1 MKAAALIVAGGS
13 GRRFGAST
21 PKQYLTL
28 AGQSVLQ
35 RTIDVFLGNSQ
46 IALVQVV
53 INPDAAPLY
62 EQATTQHARLL
73 PPTAGG
79 AERQDSVRAGLEA
92 LVPHKPDFVLIHDAA
107 RPFLDPALIDRTLE
121 AASDGGAIAAVRM
134 TDTVKQAVGA
144 RVTDTLDRSIL
155 WRAQT
160 PQTFRFQDILSAHRA
175 AIGLALPDD
184 AAVAERAGIPVHLI
198 ESTDGNMK
206 ITTADDLV
214 RAEQRLTAPG
224 GAMEAALHPRVG
236 NGFDVHRF
244 GPGDHVTLCGLKI
257 PHSAGLLGHSDAD
270 VGLHALTDAILG
282 AICAGDIGQH
292 FPPSDPKWRGADS
305 GMFLEH
311 ARDLMTER
319 GGRLLHVDV
328 TVICER
334 PKVGPHRAAMV
345 ARIAELLKLSPDR
358 VSVKATTTEQL
369 GFTGRGEGIAAQAT
383 ATILMP

>member
-1 MKAAALIVAGGS
+1 MKAIALIVAGGS
-13 GRRFGAST
+13 GRRFGAAT

-28 AGQSVLQ
+28 AGQSILQ
-35 RTIDVFLGNSQ
+35 RTIDVFLSNSQ

-53 INPDAAPLY
+53 INPDAALLY
-62 EQATTQHARLL
+62 EQATAQHPRLL

-92 LVPHKPDFVLIHDAA
+92 LVPHQPDFVLIHDAA
-107 RPFLDPALIDRTLE
+107 RPFLDPALIDRTL
-121 AASDGGAIAAVRM
+121 AAAQDGGAIAAVRM
-134 TDTVKQAVGA
+134 TDTVKQASGA
-144 RVTDTLDRSIL
+144 IVTDTLDRSIL

-214 RAEQRLTAPG
+214 RAEQRLTAP
-224 GAMEAALHPRVG
+224 EAALYPRVG

-257 PHSAGLLGHSDAD
+257 PHTAGLLGHSDAD

-311 ARDLMTER
+311 ARDMMTER

>member
-13 GRRFGAST
+13 GRRLGAAT

-28 AGQSVLQ
+28 AGRSILQ
-35 RTIDVFLGNSQ
+35 RTIDVFLGNSE
-46 IALVQVV
+46 IALIQVV
-53 INPDAAPLY
+53 INPDAALLY
-62 EQATTQHARLL
+62 EQATALHPRLL

-92 LVPHKPDFVLIHDAA
+92 LVPHAPDFVLVHDAA
-107 RPFLDPALIDRTLE
+107 RPFLDPALIDRTL
-121 AASDGGAIAAVRM
+121 AAAQDGGAIAAVRM
-134 TDTVKQAVGA
+134 TDTVKQAAGA
-144 RVTDTLDRSIL
+144 VVVDTLDRSLL

-160 PQTFRFQDILSAHRA
+160 PQTFRFRDILAAHRA

-184 AAVAERAGIPVHLI
+184 AAVAERAGIPIHLI

-214 RAEQRLTAPG
+214 RAEQRLTAP
-224 GAMEAALHPRVG
+224 EATLYPRVG

-257 PHSAGLLGHSDAD
+257 PHTAGLLGHSDAD

>member
-1 MKAAALIVAGGS
+1 MKSVALIVAGGS
-13 GRRFGAST
+13 GRRFGAAL
-21 PKQYLTL
+21 PKQYLSL
-28 AGQSVLQ
+28 AGRSILQ
-35 RTIDVFLGNSQ
+35 RTIDVFVSSPKIEL
-46 IALVQVV
+46 IQVV
-53 INPDAAPLY
+53 INLDASSLY
-62 EQATTQHARLL
+62 EAAVSPHAKLL

-92 LVPHKPDFVLIHDAA
+92 LAAHKPDFVLIHDAA
-107 RPFLDPALIDRTLE
+107 RPFLDPDLIDRTL
-121 AASDGGAIAAVRM
+121 AAAESGGAIAAVRM
-134 TDTVKQAVGA
+134 TDTVKQAHDG
-144 RVTDTLDRSIL
+144 RVVDTLDRSLL

-160 PQTFRFQDILSAHRA
+160 PQTFRYADILAAHRA
-175 AIGLALPDD
+175 AAGLALPDD
-184 AAVAERAGIPVHLI
+184 AAVAERAGIPIHLI

-214 RAEQRLTAPG
+214 RAEQRLTAS
-224 GAMEAALHPRVG
+224 EVSLYPRVG

-244 GPGDHVTLCGLKI
+244 GPGDHVTLCGIKL
-257 PHSAGLLGHSDAD
+257 PHDAGLLGHSDAD

-305 GMFLEH
+305 GMFLQH
-311 ARDLMTER
+311 ARDLMIER

-328 TVICER
+328 TIICER
-334 PKVGPHRAAMV
+334 PKVGPHRGAMV
-345 ARIAELLKLSPDR
+345 ARIADLLALPADR

>member
-13 GRRFGAST
+13 GRRFGAAT

-53 INPDAAPLY
+53 INPDAAQLY
-62 EQATTQHARLL
+62 EQATTPHPRLL
-73 PPTAGG
+73 PPAGGG

-121 AASDGGAIAAVRM
+121 AARDGGAIAAVRM
-134 TDTVKQAVGA
+134 TDTVKRAAGA
-144 RVTDTLDRSIL
+144 MVADTLDRSIL

-214 RAEQRLTAPG
+214 RAEQRLTAL
-224 GAMEAALHPRVG
+224 EVALYPRVG

-345 ARIAELLKLSPDR
+345 ARIAEFLKLSPDR

>member
-13 GRRFGAST
+13 GRRFGAAL

-28 AGQSVLQ
+28 AGRSILQ
-35 RTIDVFLGNSQ
+35 RTIDVFLGSAS
-46 IALVQVV
+46 IAHIQVV

-62 EQATTQHARLL
+62 DRSVIPHSKIL
-73 PPTAGG
+73 PPAAGG
-79 AERQDSVRAGLEA
+79 AGRRDSVRAGLEA
-92 LVPHKPDFVLIHDAA
+92 LVPHAPDFVLIHDAA
-107 RPFLDPALIDRTLE
+107 RPFLDPALIDRTL
-121 AASDGGAIAAVRM
+121 AAAGDGGAIAAARM
-134 TDTVKQAVGA
+134 TDTVKRA
-144 RVTDTLDRSIL
+144 RGTEVADTLDRATL

-160 PQTFRFQDILSAHRA
+160 PQTFRFDAILAAHRA

-184 AAVAERAGIPVHLI
+184 AAVAERAGIQVQLI
-198 ESTDGNMK
+198 ESSDGNMK
-206 ITTADDLV
+206 ITTADDLT
-214 RAEQRLTAPG
+214 RAEQRLAP
-224 GAMEAALHPRVG
+224 AESIANLRVG

-244 GPGDHVTLCGLKI
+244 GPGDHITLCGIKV
-257 PHSAGLLGHSDAD
+257 PHGAGLLGHSDAD

-305 GMFLEH
+305 GMFLRH
-311 ARDLMTER
+311 ARDLMAAK

-334 PKVGPHRAAMV
+334 PKVGPHREAMV
-345 ARIAELLKLSPDR
+345 ARIADLLDLPVDR

>member
-1 MKAAALIVAGGS
+1 MKAVALIVAGGS
-13 GRRFGAST
+13 GRRFGAAT
-21 PKQYLTL
+21 PKQYLPL
-28 AGQSVLQ
+28 AGQSILQ
-35 RTIDVFLGNSQ
+35 RTIDVFLGSPKV
-46 IALVQVV
+46 ALIQVV

-62 EQATTQHARLL
+62 EQATKQHPRLL
-73 PPTAGG
+73 PPAAGG

-92 LVPHKPDFVLIHDAA
+92 LIPHQPDFVLIHDAA
-107 RPFLDPALIDRTLE
+107 RPFLDPALIDRTL
-121 AASDGGAIAAVRM
+121 AAARNGGAIAAVRM
-134 TDTVKQAVGA
+134 TDTVKRADGAVVA
-144 RVTDTLDRSIL
+144 DTLDRSIL

-160 PQTFRFQDILSAHRA
+160 PQTFRFQDILAAHRA

-214 RAEQRLTAPG
+214 RAEQRLS
-224 GAMEAALHPRVG
+224 GAEAALFPRVG

-244 GPGDHVTLCGLKI
+244 GPGHHVTLCGLKI
-257 PHSAGLLGHSDAD
+257 PHTAGLLGHSDAD

-345 ARIAELLKLSPDR
+345 ARIAALLKLSPDR